1 MGNNLLSDV
10 KKQYDLYL
18 KAIEPYR
25 ITLKSYGIVNQKEN
39 EIFKKLLVEYLDK
52 YNMRYTNK
60 DPYYYVTLDDMTLEV
75 FITNATMHVATA
87 TNHKKYYL
95 DVSLEIQNIYSQYD
109 IVYIES
115 ADQFAIKIE
124 SMYEKAER
132 GKLSDDEMMQFLDIM
147 QKNLLKLNQE
157 KHYLAT
163 HSLPTD
169 YEYTLTD
176 TVYTDDTGEYFKY
189 SNFGIAW
196 QMMKNRIADNQY
208 H

>member
-52 YNMRYTNK
+52 YNVQYTNK
-60 DPYYYVTLDDMTLEV
+60 DPYYYVVLDDMTLEV

-87 TNHKKYYL
+87 TNHKKYYF

-115 ADQFAIKIE
+115 VDQFAIKIE
-124 SMYEKAER
+124 AMYEKAER

-176 TVYTDDTGEYFKY
+176 TVYTDDKGEYFKY
-189 SNFGIAW
+189 SDFGIAW